1 MYNIFYGV
9 IGKLPMQR
17 NNTCVEVFMLDIST
31 MIYRIPALLFAITI
45 HEYAHA
51 QCADSMGD
59 PTARYMGRL
68 TFNPMAHLDPIG
80 ALLLVVAGFGWAKP
94 VPINTS
100 NFRNRKEGVLKVS
113 FAGPAANLFLC
124 FLAALLMAAMNRFG
138 MLSDGVY
145 RFLLWMQLYNVWF
158 AFFNLIPVPPLDG
171 SKIVSELLP
180 PAMAWKF
187 DNIVGQ
193 YGFYILIAL
202 VFTGITGMIINP
214 LANGY
219 MLLVNSIMHIIF

>member
-1 MYNIFYGV
+1 
-9 IGKLPMQR
+9 
-17 NNTCVEVFMLDIST
+17 MLDFAS
-31 MIYRIPALLFAITI
+31 MIYRIPALLFAISI

-68 TFNPMAHLDPIG
+68 TFNPMVHLDPIG
-80 ALLLVVAGFGWAKP
+80 AILLVVAGFGWAKG
-94 VPINTS
+94 VPINVN
-100 NFRNRKEGVLKVS
+100 NFRNRREGILKVS

-124 FLAALLMAAMNRFG
+124 FLAALMMALLGRMG
-138 MLSDGVY
+138 MLSDGLY
-145 RFLLWMQLYNVWF
+145 KFLFWMQLYNVWF

-171 SKIVSELLP
+171 SRILSELLP
-180 PAMAWKF
+180 AKQSWQF
-187 DNIVGQ
+187 NEIVDR

-202 VFTGITGMIINP
+202 VFTGITSMIINP

-219 MLLVNSIMHIIF
+219 LRLIQGLLSIVF

>member
-1 MYNIFYGV
+1 
-9 IGKLPMQR
+9 
-17 NNTCVEVFMLDIST
+17 MLDFAS
-31 MIYRIPALLFAITI
+31 MIYRIPALLFAISI

-59 PTARYMGRL
+59 STARYMGRL

-80 ALLLVVAGFGWAKP
+80 AILLVVAGFGWAKG
-94 VPINTS
+94 VPINVN
-100 NFRNRKEGVLKVS
+100 NFRNRREGILKVS

-124 FLAALLMAAMNRFG
+124 FLAALMMALLGRMG
-138 MLSDGVY
+138 MLSDGLY
-145 RFLLWMQLYNVWF
+145 KFLFWMQLYNVWF

-171 SKIVSELLP
+171 SRILSELLP
-180 PAMAWKF
+180 AKQSWQF
-187 DNIVGQ
+187 NEIVDR

-202 VFTGITGMIINP
+202 VFTGITSMIINP

-219 MLLVNSIMHIIF
+219 LRLIQGLLSIVF

>member
-1 MYNIFYGV
+1 
-9 IGKLPMQR
+9 
-17 NNTCVEVFMLDIST
+17 MLDFAS
-31 MIYRIPALLFAITI
+31 MIYRIPALLFAISI

-59 PTARYMGRL
+59 PTARDMGRL

-80 ALLLVVAGFGWAKP
+80 AILLVVAGFGWAKG
-94 VPINTS
+94 VPINVN
-100 NFRNRKEGVLKVS
+100 NFRNRREGILKVS

-124 FLAALLMAAMNRFG
+124 FLAALMMALLGRMG
-138 MLSDGVY
+138 MLSDGLY
-145 RFLLWMQLYNVWF
+145 KFLFWMQLYNVWF

-171 SKIVSELLP
+171 SRILSELLP
-180 PAMAWKF
+180 AKQSWQF
-187 DNIVGQ
+187 NEIVDR

-202 VFTGITGMIINP
+202 VFTGITSMIINP

-219 MLLVNSIMHIIF
+219 LRLIQGMLSIVF

>member
-1 MYNIFYGV
+1 
-9 IGKLPMQR
+9 
-17 NNTCVEVFMLDIST
+17 MLDFAS
-31 MIYRIPALLFAITI
+31 MIYRIPALLFAISI

-68 TFNPMAHLDPIG
+68 TFNPLAHLDPIG
-80 ALLLVVAGFGWAKP
+80 AILLVVAGFGWAKG
-94 VPINTS
+94 VPINVN
-100 NFRNRKEGVLKVS
+100 NFRNRREGILKVS

-124 FLAALLMAAMNRFG
+124 FMAAFIMSLLG
-138 MLSDGVY
+138 KMHMLSDGLY
-145 RFLLWMQLYNVWF
+145 RFLFWMQLYNVWF

-171 SKIVSELLP
+171 SRILSELLP
-180 PAMAWKF
+180 AKQSWQF
-187 DNIVGQ
+187 NEIVDR

-219 MLLVNSIMHIIF
+219 LRLIQGLLSIVF

>member
-1 MYNIFYGV
+1 
-9 IGKLPMQR
+9 
-17 NNTCVEVFMLDIST
+17 MLDFAS
-31 MIYRIPALLFAITI
+31 MIYRIPALLFAISI

-68 TFNPMAHLDPIG
+68 TFNPLAHLDPIG
-80 ALLLVVAGFGWAKP
+80 AILLVVAGFGWAKG
-94 VPINTS
+94 VPINVN
-100 NFRNRKEGVLKVS
+100 NFRNRREGILKVS

-124 FLAALLMAAMNRFG
+124 FVAAFMMAFLGKMH
-138 MLSDGVY
+138 MLSDGLY
-145 RFLLWMQLYNVWF
+145 RFLFWMQLYNVWF

-171 SKIVSELLP
+171 SRIMSELLP
-180 PAMAWKF
+180 AKQSWQF
-187 DNIVGQ
+187 NEIVDR

-202 VFTGITGMIINP
+202 VLTGITGMIINP

-219 MLLVNSIMHIIF
+219 LRLIQGLLSIVF

>member
-1 MYNIFYGV
+1 
-9 IGKLPMQR
+9 
-17 NNTCVEVFMLDIST
+17 MLDIST

-59 PTARYMGRL
+59 RTARFMGRL

-80 ALLLVVAGFGWAKP
+80 ALLLVVVGFGWAKP
-94 VPINTS
+94 VPINPS
-100 NFRNRKEGVLKVS
+100 NFRNRKEGILKVS

-124 FLAALLMAAMNRFG
+124 FLAAFLMAFMNRFG
-138 MLSDGVY
+138 LLSDGVY

-171 SKIVSELLP
+171 SKILSELLP
-180 PAMAWKF
+180 PGTAWKY
-187 DNIVGQ
+187 DNMVGQ

-202 VFTGITGMIINP
+202 VFTGVTSWIINP

-219 MLLVNSIMHIIF
+219 MLIVNSIMHLIF

>member
-1 MYNIFYGV
+1 
-9 IGKLPMQR
+9 
-17 NNTCVEVFMLDIST
+17 MLDFAS
-31 MIYRIPALLFAITI
+31 MIYRIPALLFAISI

-59 PTARYMGRL
+59 STARYMGRL

-80 ALLLVVAGFGWAKP
+80 AILLVVAGFGWAKG
-94 VPINTS
+94 VPINVN
-100 NFRNRKEGVLKVS
+100 NFRNRREGILKVS

-124 FLAALLMAAMNRFG
+124 FLTALMMALLGRMG
-138 MLSDGVY
+138 MLSDGLY
-145 RFLLWMQLYNVWF
+145 KFLFWMQLYNVWF

-171 SKIVSELLP
+171 SRILSELLP
-180 PAMAWKF
+180 AKQSWQF
-187 DNIVGQ
+187 NEIVDR

-202 VFTGITGMIINP
+202 VFTGITSMIINP

-219 MLLVNSIMHIIF
+219 LRLIQGLLSIVF

>member
-1 MYNIFYGV
+1 
-9 IGKLPMQR
+9 
-17 NNTCVEVFMLDIST
+17 MLDFAS
-31 MIYRIPALLFAITI
+31 MIYRIPALLFAISI

-80 ALLLVVAGFGWAKP
+80 AILLVVAGFGWAKG
-94 VPINTS
+94 VPINVN
-100 NFRNRKEGVLKVS
+100 NFRNRREGILKVS

-124 FLAALLMAAMNRFG
+124 FLAALMMALLGRMG
-138 MLSDGVY
+138 MLSDGLY
-145 RFLLWMQLYNVWF
+145 KFLFWMQLYNVWF

-171 SKIVSELLP
+171 SRILSELLP
-180 PAMAWKF
+180 AKQSWQF
-187 DNIVGQ
+187 NEIVDR

-202 VFTGITGMIINP
+202 VFTGITSMIINP

-219 MLLVNSIMHIIF
+219 MRLIQGLLSIVF

>member
-1 MYNIFYGV
+1 
-9 IGKLPMQR
+9 
-17 NNTCVEVFMLDIST
+17 MLDFAS
-31 MIYRIPALLFAITI
+31 MIYRIPALLFAISI

-68 TFNPMAHLDPIG
+68 TFNPLAHLDPIG
-80 ALLLVVAGFGWAKP
+80 AILLVVAGFGWAKG
-94 VPINTS
+94 VPINVN
-100 NFRNRKEGVLKVS
+100 NFRNRREGILKVS

-124 FLAALLMAAMNRFG
+124 FMAAFMMALLGKMH
-138 MLSDGVY
+138 MLSDGLY
-145 RFLLWMQLYNVWF
+145 RFLFWMQLYNVWF

-171 SKIVSELLP
+171 SRILSELLP
-180 PAMAWKF
+180 AKQSWQF
-187 DNIVGQ
+187 NEIVDR

-219 MLLVNSIMHIIF
+219 LRLIQGLFSIVF

>member
-1 MYNIFYGV
+1 
-9 IGKLPMQR
+9 
-17 NNTCVEVFMLDIST
+17 MLDFAS
-31 MIYRIPALLFAITI
+31 MIYRIPALLFAISI

-68 TFNPMAHLDPIG
+68 TFNPLAHLDPIG
-80 ALLLVVAGFGWAKP
+80 AILLVVAGFGWAKG
-94 VPINTS
+94 VPINVN
-100 NFRNRKEGVLKVS
+100 NFRNRREGILKVS

-124 FLAALLMAAMNRFG
+124 FMAAFMMALLGKMH
-138 MLSDGVY
+138 MLSDGLY
-145 RFLLWMQLYNVWF
+145 RFLFWMQLYNVWF

-171 SKIVSELLP
+171 SRILSELLP
-180 PAMAWKF
+180 AKQSWQF
-187 DNIVGQ
+187 NEIVDR

-219 MLLVNSIMHIIF
+219 LRLIQGLLSIVL

>member
-1 MYNIFYGV
+1 
-9 IGKLPMQR
+9 
-17 NNTCVEVFMLDIST
+17 MLDFASL
-31 MIYRIPALLFAITI
+31 IYRIPALLFAISI

-68 TFNPMAHLDPIG
+68 TFNPLAHLDPIG
-80 ALLLVVAGFGWAKP
+80 AILLVVAGFGWAKG
-94 VPINTS
+94 VPINVN
-100 NFRNRKEGVLKVS
+100 NFRNRREGILKVS

-124 FLAALLMAAMNRFG
+124 FMAAFMMALLGKMH
-138 MLSDGVY
+138 MLSDGLY
-145 RFLLWMQLYNVWF
+145 RILFWMQLYNVWF

-171 SKIVSELLP
+171 SRLLSELLP
-180 PAMAWKF
+180 AKQSWQF
-187 DNIVGQ
+187 NEIVDR

-219 MLLVNSIMHIIF
+219 LRLIQGLLSIVF

>member
-1 MYNIFYGV
+1 
-9 IGKLPMQR
+9 
-17 NNTCVEVFMLDIST
+17 MLDFAS
-31 MIYRIPALLFAITI
+31 MIYRIPALLFAISI

-68 TFNPMAHLDPIG
+68 TFNPLAHLDPIG
-80 ALLLVVAGFGWAKP
+80 AILLVVAGFGWAKG
-94 VPINTS
+94 VPINVN
-100 NFRNRKEGVLKVS
+100 NFRNRREGILKVS

-124 FLAALLMAAMNRFG
+124 FMAAFMMALLGKMH
-138 MLSDGVY
+138 MLSDGLY
-145 RFLLWMQLYNVWF
+145 RFLFWMQLYNVWF

-171 SKIVSELLP
+171 SRILSELLP
-180 PAMAWKF
+180 AKQSWQF
-187 DNIVGQ
+187 NEIVDR

-219 MLLVNSIMHIIF
+219 LRLIQGLLSIVF

>member
-1 MYNIFYGV
+1 
-9 IGKLPMQR
+9 
-17 NNTCVEVFMLDIST
+17 MLDFAS
-31 MIYRIPALLFAITI
+31 MIYRIPALLFAISI

-80 ALLLVVAGFGWAKP
+80 AILLVVAGFGWAKG
-94 VPINTS
+94 VPINVN
-100 NFRNRKEGVLKVS
+100 NFRNRREGILKVS

-124 FLAALLMAAMNRFG
+124 FLAALMMALLGRMG
-138 MLSDGVY
+138 MLSDGLY
-145 RFLLWMQLYNVWF
+145 KFLFWMQLYNVWF

-171 SKIVSELLP
+171 SRILSELLP
-180 PAMAWKF
+180 AKQSWQF
-187 DNIVGQ
+187 NEIVDR

-202 VFTGITGMIINP
+202 VFTGITSMIIYP

-219 MLLVNSIMHIIF
+219 LRLIQGLLSIVF

>member
-1 MYNIFYGV
+1 
-9 IGKLPMQR
+9 
-17 NNTCVEVFMLDIST
+17 MLDFAS
-31 MIYRIPALLFAITI
+31 MIYRIPALLFAISI

-80 ALLLVVAGFGWAKP
+80 AILLVVAGFGWAKG
-94 VPINTS
+94 VPINVN
-100 NFRNRKEGVLKVS
+100 NFRNRREGLLKVS

-124 FLAALLMAAMNRFG
+124 FLAALMMALLGRMG
-138 MLSDGVY
+138 MLSDGLY
-145 RFLLWMQLYNVWF
+145 KFLFWMQLYNVWF

-171 SKIVSELLP
+171 YRILSELLP
-180 PAMAWKF
+180 AKQSWQF
-187 DNIVGQ
+187 NEIVDR

-202 VFTGITGMIINP
+202 VFTGITSMIINP

-219 MLLVNSIMHIIF
+219 LRLIQGLLSIVF

>member
-1 MYNIFYGV
+1 
-9 IGKLPMQR
+9 
-17 NNTCVEVFMLDIST
+17 MLDLST
-31 MIYRIPALLFAITI
+31 MIYRIPALLFAISI

-59 PTARYMGRL
+59 PTARYAGRL

-80 ALLLVVAGFGWAKP
+80 AVLLVVAGFGWAKG
-94 VPINTS
+94 VPINVN
-100 NFRNRKEGVLKVS
+100 NFRNRREGILKVS

-124 FLAALLMAAMNRFG
+124 FLAALLMALTNRLGLMSNG
-138 MLSDGVY
+138 MY

-158 AFFNLIPVPPLDG
+158 AFFNLIPIPPLDG
-171 SKIVSELLP
+171 SRILSELLP
-180 PAMAWKF
+180 AKQSWQF
-187 DNIVGQ
+187 NNIVDR
-193 YGFYILIAL
+193 YGFFILIAL

-219 MLLVNSIMHIIF
+219 LMLVNSLLRIVF

>member
-1 MYNIFYGV
+1 
-9 IGKLPMQR
+9 
-17 NNTCVEVFMLDIST
+17 MLDIST

-59 PTARYMGRL
+59 LTPRYMGRL

-94 VPINTS
+94 VAINAS
-100 NFRNRKEGVLKVS
+100 NFRNRKEGMLKVS
-113 FAGPAANLFLC
+113 IAGPAANLFLC
-124 FLAALLMAAMNRFG
+124 FL
-138 MLSDGVY
+138 DGVY

-187 DNIVGQ
+187 DNVVGQ

-202 VFTGITGMIINP
+202 VFTGITSMVINP
-214 LANGY
+214 LASGY
-219 MLLVNSIMHIIF
+219 MHFVNGILRIIF

>member
-1 MYNIFYGV
+1 
-9 IGKLPMQR
+9 
-17 NNTCVEVFMLDIST
+17 MLDLST
-31 MIYRIPALLFAITI
+31 MIYRIPALLFAISI

-59 PTARYMGRL
+59 PTARYAGRL

-80 ALLLVVAGFGWAKP
+80 AVLLVVAGFGWAKG
-94 VPINTS
+94 VPINVN
-100 NFRNRKEGVLKVS
+100 NFRNRREGILKVS

-124 FLAALLMAAMNRFG
+124 FLAALLMALTNRLG
-138 MLSDGVY
+138 LMSDGIY

-158 AFFNLIPVPPLDG
+158 AFFNLIPIPPLDG
-171 SKIVSELLP
+171 SRILSELLP
-180 PAMAWKF
+180 AKQSWQF
-187 DNIVGQ
+187 NNIVDR
-193 YGFYILIAL
+193 YGFFILIAL

-219 MLLVNSIMHIIF
+219 LILVNSLLLIVF

>member
-1 MYNIFYGV
+1 
-9 IGKLPMQR
+9 
-17 NNTCVEVFMLDIST
+17 MLDLST

-51 QCADSMGD
+51 QCADSLGD

-68 TFNPMAHLDPIG
+68 TFNPMAHLDPLG
-80 ALLLVVAGFGWAKP
+80 AILLVVAGFGWAKP

-100 NFRNRKEGVLKVS
+100 YFRNRKEGVLKVS

-124 FLAALLMAAMNRFG
+124 FVAAFFMALMNRLG
-138 MLSDGVY
+138 MLSDGIY
-145 RFLLWMQLYNVWF
+145 RFLLWVQLYNVWF

-180 PAMAWKF
+180 PAAAWKF
-187 DNIVGQ
+187 DNAVGH

-202 VFTGITGMIINP
+202 VFTGITSMIITP

-219 MLLVNSIMHIIF
+219 LLLVRGLLGIVF

>member
-1 MYNIFYGV
+1 
-9 IGKLPMQR
+9 
-17 NNTCVEVFMLDIST
+17 MLDFAS
-31 MIYRIPALLFAITI
+31 MIYRIPALLFAISF

-68 TFNPMAHLDPIG
+68 TFNPLAHLDPIG
-80 ALLLVVAGFGWAKP
+80 AILLVVAGFGWAKG
-94 VPINTS
+94 VPINVN
-100 NFRNRKEGVLKVS
+100 NFRNRREGILKVS

-124 FLAALLMAAMNRFG
+124 FVAAFMMAFLGKMH
-138 MLSDGVY
+138 MLSDGLY
-145 RFLLWMQLYNVWF
+145 RFLFWMQLYNVWF

-171 SKIVSELLP
+171 SRIMSELLP
-180 PAMAWKF
+180 AKQSWQF
-187 DNIVGQ
+187 NEIVDR

-219 MLLVNSIMHIIF
+219 LRLIQGLLSIVF

>member
-1 MYNIFYGV
+1 
-9 IGKLPMQR
+9 
-17 NNTCVEVFMLDIST
+17 MLDFAS
-31 MIYRIPALLFAITI
+31 MIYRIPALLFAISI

-68 TFNPMAHLDPIG
+68 TFNPLAHLDPIG
-80 ALLLVVAGFGWAKP
+80 AILLVVAGFGWAKG
-94 VPINTS
+94 VPINVN
-100 NFRNRKEGVLKVS
+100 NFRNRREGILKVS

-124 FLAALLMAAMNRFG
+124 FLAALMMAVLGRMG
-138 MLSDGVY
+138 MLSDGLY
-145 RFLLWMQLYNVWF
+145 RFLFWMQLYNVWF

-171 SKIVSELLP
+171 SRILSELLP
-180 PAMAWKF
+180 AKQSWQF
-187 DNIVGQ
+187 HEIVDR

-219 MLLVNSIMHIIF
+219 LRLIQGLLSFVF

>member
-1 MYNIFYGV
+1 
-9 IGKLPMQR
+9 
-17 NNTCVEVFMLDIST
+17 MLDFAS
-31 MIYRIPALLFAITI
+31 MIYRIPALLFAISI

-51 QCADSMGD
+51 QCAESMGD

-80 ALLLVVAGFGWAKP
+80 AILLVVAGFGWAKG
-94 VPINTS
+94 VPINVN
-100 NFRNRKEGVLKVS
+100 NFRNRREGILKVS

-124 FLAALLMAAMNRFG
+124 FLAALMMALLGRMG
-138 MLSDGVY
+138 MLSDGLY
-145 RFLLWMQLYNVWF
+145 KFLFWMQLYNVWF

-171 SKIVSELLP
+171 SRILSELLP
-180 PAMAWKF
+180 AKQSWQF
-187 DNIVGQ
+187 NEIVDR

-202 VFTGITGMIINP
+202 VFTGITSMIINP

-219 MLLVNSIMHIIF
+219 LRLIQGLLSIVF

>member
-1 MYNIFYGV
+1 
-9 IGKLPMQR
+9 
-17 NNTCVEVFMLDIST
+17 MLDFAS
-31 MIYRIPALLFAITI
+31 MIYRIPALLFAISI

-80 ALLLVVAGFGWAKP
+80 AILLVVAGFGWAKG
-94 VPINTS
+94 VPINVN
-100 NFRNRKEGVLKVS
+100 NFRNRREGILKVS

-124 FLAALLMAAMNRFG
+124 FLAASMMALLGRMG
-138 MLSDGVY
+138 MLSDGLY
-145 RFLLWMQLYNVWF
+145 KFLFWMQLYNVWF

-171 SKIVSELLP
+171 SRILSELLP
-180 PAMAWKF
+180 AKQSWQF
-187 DNIVGQ
+187 NEIVDR

-202 VFTGITGMIINP
+202 VFTGITSMIINP

-219 MLLVNSIMHIIF
+219 LRLIQGLLSIVF

>member
-1 MYNIFYGV
+1 
-9 IGKLPMQR
+9 
-17 NNTCVEVFMLDIST
+17 MLDFAS
-31 MIYRIPALLFAITI
+31 MIYRIPALLFAISI

-68 TFNPMAHLDPIG
+68 TFNPMAHLEPIG
-80 ALLLVVAGFGWAKP
+80 AILLVVAGFGWAKG
-94 VPINTS
+94 VPINVN
-100 NFRNRKEGVLKVS
+100 NFRNRREGILKVS

-124 FLAALLMAAMNRFG
+124 FLAALMMALLGRMG
-138 MLSDGVY
+138 MLSDGLY
-145 RFLLWMQLYNVWF
+145 KFLFWMQLYNVWF

-171 SKIVSELLP
+171 SRILSELLP
-180 PAMAWKF
+180 AKQSWQF
-187 DNIVGQ
+187 NEIVDR

-202 VFTGITGMIINP
+202 VFTGITSMIINP

-219 MLLVNSIMHIIF
+219 LRLIQGLLSIVF

>member
-1 MYNIFYGV
+1 
-9 IGKLPMQR
+9 
-17 NNTCVEVFMLDIST
+17 MLDIST

-59 PTARYMGRL
+59 RTARYMGRL

-94 VPINTS
+94 VPINPG
-100 NFRNRKEGVLKVS
+100 NFRNRREGILKVS

-124 FLAALLMAAMNRFG
+124 FLAAFLMAFMNRFDL
-138 MLSDGVY
+138 LSDGVY

-171 SKIVSELLP
+171 SKILSELLP
-180 PAMAWKF
+180 PATAWKY
-187 DNIVGQ
+187 DNMVGQ

-202 VFTGITGMIINP
+202 VFTGVTSWIINP

-219 MLLVNSIMHIIF
+219 MLLVNMLMHLIF

>member
-1 MYNIFYGV
+1 
-9 IGKLPMQR
+9 
-17 NNTCVEVFMLDIST
+17 MLDLST

-51 QCADSMGD
+51 QAADSMGD
-59 PTARYMGRL
+59 PTPRYMGRL

-94 VPINTS
+94 VQINTN
-100 NFRNRKEGVLKVS
+100 NFRNRKEGIMKVS
-113 FAGPAANLFLC
+113 LAGPAANLFLT
-124 FLAALLMAAMNRFG
+124 FWAAFVAAAMTKMG
-138 MLSDGVY
+138 MMNMGVY
-145 RFLLWMQLYNVWF
+145 KFLLWMQLYNVWF

-171 SKIVSELLP
+171 SKILSELLP
-180 PAMAWKF
+180 PKLSWQF
-187 DNIVGQ
+187 DDMVGR

-202 VFTGITGMIINP
+202 VFTGITSMIINP

-219 MLLVNSIMHIIF
+219 LLLVNGILSIIF

>member
-1 MYNIFYGV
+1 
-9 IGKLPMQR
+9 
-17 NNTCVEVFMLDIST
+17 MLDFAS
-31 MIYRIPALLFAITI
+31 MIYRIPALLFAISI

-80 ALLLVVAGFGWAKP
+80 AILLVVAGFGWAKG
-94 VPINTS
+94 VPINVN
-100 NFRNRKEGVLKVS
+100 NFRNRREGILKVS

-124 FLAALLMAAMNRFG
+124 FLAALMMALLGRMG
-138 MLSDGVY
+138 MLSDGLDK
-145 RFLLWMQLYNVWF
+145 FLFWMQLYNVWF

-171 SKIVSELLP
+171 SRILSELLP
-180 PAMAWKF
+180 AKQSWQF
-187 DNIVGQ
+187 NEIVDR

-202 VFTGITGMIINP
+202 VFTGITSMIINP

-219 MLLVNSIMHIIF
+219 LRLIQGLLSIVF

>member
-1 MYNIFYGV
+1 
-9 IGKLPMQR
+9 
-17 NNTCVEVFMLDIST
+17 MLDIST

-59 PTARYMGRL
+59 RTARYLGRL

-94 VPINTS
+94 VPINPS
-100 NFRNRKEGVLKVS
+100 NFRNRKEGILKVS

-124 FLAALLMAAMNRFG
+124 FLAAFLMAFMNRFG
-138 MLSDGVY
+138 LLSDGVY

-171 SKIVSELLP
+171 SKILSELLP
-180 PAMAWKF
+180 PSTAWKY
-187 DNIVGQ
+187 DNMVGQ

-202 VFTGITGMIINP
+202 VFTGVTSWIINP

-219 MLLVNSIMHIIF
+219 MMLVNMLMHIIF

>member
-1 MYNIFYGV
+1 
-9 IGKLPMQR
+9 
-17 NNTCVEVFMLDIST
+17 MLDLST
-31 MIYRIPALLFAITI
+31 MIYRIPALLFAISI

-59 PTARYMGRL
+59 PTARYAGRL

-80 ALLLVVAGFGWAKP
+80 AVLLVVAGFGWAKG
-94 VPINTS
+94 VPINVN
-100 NFRNRKEGVLKVS
+100 NFRNRREGILKVS

-124 FLAALLMAAMNRFG
+124 FLAALLMALTNRLG
-138 MLSDGVY
+138 LMSDGMY

-158 AFFNLIPVPPLDG
+158 AFFNLIPIPPLDG
-171 SKIVSELLP
+171 SRILSELLP
-180 PAMAWKF
+180 AKQSWQF
-187 DNIVGQ
+187 NNIVDR
-193 YGFYILIAL
+193 YGFFILIAL

-219 MLLVNSIMHIIF
+219 LMLVNSLLRIVF

>member
-1 MYNIFYGV
+1 
-9 IGKLPMQR
+9 
-17 NNTCVEVFMLDIST
+17 MLDFAS
-31 MIYRIPALLFAITI
+31 MIYRIPALLFAISI

-80 ALLLVVAGFGWAKP
+80 AILLVVAGFGWAKG
-94 VPINTS
+94 VPINVN
-100 NFRNRKEGVLKVS
+100 NFRNRREGILKVS

-124 FLAALLMAAMNRFG
+124 FLAALMMALLGRMG
-138 MLSDGVY
+138 MLSDGLY
-145 RFLLWMQLYNVWF
+145 KFLFWMQLYNVWF

-171 SKIVSELLP
+171 SRILSELLP
-180 PAMAWKF
+180 AKPSWQV
-187 DNIVGQ
+187 NEIVDR

-202 VFTGITGMIINP
+202 VFTGITSMIINP

-219 MLLVNSIMHIIF
+219 LRLIQGLLSIVF

>member
-1 MYNIFYGV
+1 
-9 IGKLPMQR
+9 
-17 NNTCVEVFMLDIST
+17 MLDFAS
-31 MIYRIPALLFAITI
+31 MIYRIPALLFAISI

-80 ALLLVVAGFGWAKP
+80 AILLVVAGFGWAKG
-94 VPINTS
+94 VPINVN
-100 NFRNRKEGVLKVS
+100 NFRNRREGILKVS

-124 FLAALLMAAMNRFG
+124 FLAALMMALLGRMG
-138 MLSDGVY
+138 MLSDGLY
-145 RFLLWMQLYNVWF
+145 KFLFWMQLYNVWF

-171 SKIVSELLP
+171 SSILSELLP
-180 PAMAWKF
+180 AKQSWQF
-187 DNIVGQ
+187 NEIVDR

-202 VFTGITGMIINP
+202 VFTGITSMIINP

-219 MLLVNSIMHIIF
+219 LRLIQGLLSLVF